1 MKKYYWMFKLLAV
14 IAIIASFCSCKKEIE
29 LKYSGLT
36 GELKGTVTLYDERTK
51 VTDCSGVTVTVEG
64 SSPKLQATT
73 NEKGEFDI
81 KGLKTGIYDIV
92 FTKSGYG
99 TYKRVSYQFIGGS
112 ISSYAYG
119 SLYKLPDV
127 KILGVKVDV
136 ESTNHVFNL
145 IYVSGT
151 LSEETRSISLQYYIS
166 DSPDV
171 SYTSYQATGFGFFY
185 DVKDFGFRLRDE
197 LLYKFPQGKQLFIRV
212 YPVAETSFP
221 YMDLTTGLSIYP
233 VNPDCASEVIPF
245 MKPKT
250 ISNY

>member
-1 MKKYYWMFKLLAV
+1 MKRYYWLFKLLAV

-29 LKYSGLT
+29 YSGLS

-51 VTDCSGVTVTVEG
+51 ANDCSGVTVTVEG

-99 TYKRVSYQFIGGS
+99 TYKAVSYQFIGGS
-112 ISSYAYG
+112 IPTYA
-119 SLYKLPDV
+119 SATLAKLPDV
-127 KILGVKVDV
+127 KILGVKVNVDSDKYHLYSINV
-136 ESTNHVFNL
+136 R
-145 IYVSGT
+145 GT
-151 LSEETRSISLQYYIS
+151 LSEETRSFNLQYYIS

-171 SYTSYQATGFGFFY
+171 SYTRYQATGMQFNCI
-185 DVKDFGFRLRDE
+185 KDFEFRLDYA
-197 LLYKFPQGKQLFIRV
+197 LFYKLPQGKQLYVRL
-212 YPVAETSFP
+212 YPVVETSSS
-221 YMDLTTGLSIYP
+221 YIDRTTGLSIYS

-245 MKPKT
+245 MIPKT